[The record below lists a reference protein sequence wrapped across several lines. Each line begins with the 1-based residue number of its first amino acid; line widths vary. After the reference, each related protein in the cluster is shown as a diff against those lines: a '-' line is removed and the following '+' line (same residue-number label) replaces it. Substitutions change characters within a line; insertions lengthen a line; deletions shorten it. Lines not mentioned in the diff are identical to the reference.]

1 MVIGLGYQNSQF
13 LSKALSVV
21 GCGVAAWPYLQI
33 LFGPGPARLA
43 CEGAPKARA

>member
-1 MVIGLGYQNSQF
+1 MIIGLSYQNSQF

-33 LFGPGPARLA
+33 LFGPARLA
-43 CEGAPKARA
+43 CEGAPKAWA